1 MKFMLVCYFDASYD
15 SPATVTIV
23 SGWVASTVA
32 WQRFDADWR
41 ILLAQY
47 DVPYFH
53 MREFAHSVGPFA
65 GWKNSENKRANFL
78 KKAVDI
84 IRCCALHGF
93 ACLVGHAPFIRV
105 DKEFC
110 LSEAVGSP
118 FALAGRDCVAHVNRW
133 LRKEQRGLD
142 VDYVFE
148 AGDAGAAE
156 LARVMRKDQQ
166 SRPIF
171 APSKDALDGAVGV
184 FPLQAADFAA
194 YELLKAY
201 RLGEDLP
208 LHRYRRSIQ
217 ELAKIPPW
225 WGRYSESDLTALC
238 ERVPIRPRSL
248 VVAESVPQ
256 RSRSQGRP

>member
-1 MKFMLVCYFDASYD
+1 MMKFMLVCYFDASYD

-93 ACLVGHAPFIRV
+93 ACLVGHPPFIRV

-118 FALAGRDCVAHVNRW
+118 FALAGTAFVAPPNMLLREEQNCLAVRHV
-133 LRKEQRGLD
+133 
-142 VDYVFE
+142 
-148 AGDAGAAE
+148 
-156 LARVMRKDQQ
+156 
-166 SRPIF
+166 
-171 APSKDALDGAVGV
+171 
-184 FPLQAADFAA
+184 FAA
-194 YELLKAY
+194 V
-201 RLGEDLP
+201 D
-208 LHRYRRSIQ
+208 
-217 ELAKIPPW
+217 
-225 WGRYSESDLTALC
+225 
-238 ERVPIRPRSL
+238 
-248 VVAESVPQ
+248 
-256 RSRSQGRP
+256 